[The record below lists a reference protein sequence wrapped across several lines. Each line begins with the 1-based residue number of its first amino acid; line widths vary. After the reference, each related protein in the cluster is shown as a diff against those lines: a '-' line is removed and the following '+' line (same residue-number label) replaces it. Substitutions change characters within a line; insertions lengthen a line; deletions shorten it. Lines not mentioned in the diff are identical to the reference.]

1 MATRVRPP
9 GTTSARGRPAAAVL
23 AVGALAVL
31 LWGGYGAGWSWTGF
45 GDNDSLW
52 DWLHL
57 LLLPVAVAALP
68 LWLTRPG
75 ALHPRR
81 RRAAELGA
89 AGFALLVVL
98 GYLVPMAWTGFPGN
112 RLWDWLELVLLPAA
126 LVVAPLW
133 PQLRPRLR
141 RHHRILLALAGAGL
155 AVLIV
160 LGYVVPLRWTGF
172 TGNTLWD
179 WLELVLAPLA
189 IPLVLVPAAL
199 AWMAVEEGEAPASP
213 EALTAAPAPAAAAA
227 GAPRGRPGARGGAA
241 RARRRPRRRARG
253 LRPVGRRDRDARRR
267 ARARPRVPRGLH
279 PRRRARPAPR
289 RCAVRLLG
297 RRAPARP
304 GPRPRRRR
312 ALGPGPR
319 GLRDV
324 ALRRRRAARPRSTS
338 RA

>member
-141 RHHRILLALAGAGL
+141 RHHRILLALAGGRPGGARSSWATSCRCAGP
-155 AVLIV
+155 ASPATRC
-160 LGYVVPLRWTGF
+160 GTGSSSCSPRWPSRSCSSPPRWPG
-172 TGNTLWD
+172 WRSRR
-179 WLELVLAPLA
+179 V
-189 IPLVLVPAAL
+189 
-199 AWMAVEEGEAPASP
+199 EAPASP
-213 EALTAAPAPAAAAA
+213 EAAAAPAPAGAGRRGVVPALAAALLALAAGLVVGHEAFGRSGDATATPA
-227 GAPRGRPGARGGAA
+227 GAPARDPASPAACIPAAGRVLHRGGALYA
-241 RARRRPRRRARG
+241 CS
-253 LRPVGRRDRDARRR
+253 DA
-267 ARARPRVPRGLH
+267 G
-279 PRRRARPAPR
+279 
-289 RCAVRLLG
+289 RLL
-297 RRAPARP
+297 
-304 GPRPRRRR
+304 
-312 ALGPGPR
+312 ALGPGHV
-319 GLRDV
+319 DV
-324 ALRRRRAARPRSTS
+324 VRSARAAWSTRRRAAPARAARPRSTS